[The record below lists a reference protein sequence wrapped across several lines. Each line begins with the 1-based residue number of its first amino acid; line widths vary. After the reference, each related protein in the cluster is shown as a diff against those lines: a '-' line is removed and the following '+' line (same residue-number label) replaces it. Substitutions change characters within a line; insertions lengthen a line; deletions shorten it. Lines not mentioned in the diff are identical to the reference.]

1 MGEYLHGLPA
11 AAALLLH
18 TDMDGL
24 MRSPTDLAGYRL
36 LNRRDG
42 EDEFREEW
50 RDGAA
55 AVELFRR
62 WREELSG
69 GAEAV
74 GRRQPPSPWKG
85 PGLGSGMAAVAGEP

>member
-55 AVELFRR
+55 AVELLLGRR
-62 WREELSG
+62 KVEG
-69 GAEAV
+69 GAEGCGAPDSIAME
-74 GRRQPPSPWKG
+74 GM
-85 PGLGSGMAAVAGEP
+85 SGGAAVAGHP